1 MSRPD
6 FMTSPHSHTRAPRST
21 RYGQGWRD
29 LQRHQAHVRA
39 FQGFMNAAVAGA
51 IVWGVFGLLMIVL
64 WGVMA

>member
-1 MSRPD
+1 MSRPNFLD
-6 FMTSPHSHTRAPRST
+6 SPHSHIRAPRST